1 MGLDEGLIEAARK
14 GNIEKVRKLLKEG
27 VDLNVKDENGKTLLH
42 ARAIVR
48 EAYKLIKEEYLSR
61 LGSVSEYF
69 DEKERIFLDF
79 IRSNSEYHRENLEKV
94 LSWSKISER

>member
-42 ARAIVR
+42 ARYNR
-48 EAYKLIKEEYLSR
+48 MNH
-61 LGSVSEYF
+61 SVV
-69 DEKERIFLDF
+69 
-79 IRSNSEYHRENLEKV
+79 KV
-94 LSWSKISER
+94 QAQYTDT